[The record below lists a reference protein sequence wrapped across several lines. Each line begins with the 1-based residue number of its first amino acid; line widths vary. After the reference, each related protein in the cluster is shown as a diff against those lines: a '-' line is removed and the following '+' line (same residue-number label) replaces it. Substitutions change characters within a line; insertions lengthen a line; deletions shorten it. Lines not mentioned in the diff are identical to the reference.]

1 MITNDRGD
9 ELAQHK
15 IYFSRNDNNGQQFKS
30 LSDVVDYVKPTM
42 LMGLSTI
49 RGVFDESILR
59 KMAKLNK
66 NPIIFPLS
74 NPSSNAEC
82 TFEEA
87 IKFTDG
93 RAIFASGSPFQP
105 YLFKGN
111 VYVPSQGKYVSLIVP
126 SLLRYLT
133 SAIATCMFSQV
144 LVLQRFFAS
153 PLLLAKKW

>member
-9 ELAQHK
+9 KLAEHK
-15 IYFSRNDNNGQQFKS
+15 KYFARDDNNGLQLKS
-30 LSDVVDYVKPTM
+30 LPEIVDYVKPTI

-49 RGVFDESILR
+49 RGIFDEPLLN

-87 IKFTDG
+87 MKYTDG
-93 RAIFASGSPFQP
+93 RALFASGSPFQD
-105 YLFKGN
+105 YVYKGK
-111 VYVPSQGKYVSLIVP
+111 VMKPSQGK
-126 SLLRYLT
+126 
-133 SAIATCMFSQV
+133 
-144 LVLQRFFAS
+144 
-153 PLLLAKKW
+153 